1 MAHPQYKTYE
11 DRFLDAV
18 ATELGLV
25 DESAL
30 FFKAR
35 VCRQFSDKYATNTR
49 LVEDVNFLQAV
60 FLDRYREDDRKWLA
74 GQADTKLK
82 ETLRRKIK
90 PIIEANQW
98 TVKGREIRGW
108 KDLIEFLR
116 NDYFEKWWQ
125 KNRELLESDRDGW
138 EQLWNRVTC
147 WDGIKIKTS
156 KIPTLEFDASAWEG
170 ETEDVPSFSWDEAL
184 RYEVRSNQI
193 GYLTLIQKYA
203 SGSFYLFAP
212 SLLVKQPIQPA
223 REHRFPSERLPYLP
237 LKAGSIGEERIV
249 AIISETKP
257 DFCWLEADNQK
268 PKELQDRDL
277 QEVLRFI
284 RREGNCEVIGARFRI
299 VPPS

>member
-1 MAHPQYKTYE
+1 MLHPQYDTHE
-11 DRFLDAV
+11 DKFLDSV

-25 DESAL
+25 DDSAL

-35 VCRQFSDKYATNTR
+35 VCRQFSGKYSTNTR
-49 LVEDVNFLQAV
+49 LVEDVNFLQTV
-60 FLDRYREDDRKWLA
+60 FLDRYREDDLKWFSEQSI
-74 GQADTKLK
+74 GRLK
-82 ETLRRKIK
+82 DTLRKVKPKIK
-90 PIIEANQW
+90 EKNW
-98 TVKGREIRGW
+98 RLKDREIIDW
-108 KDLIEFLR
+108 DDLVKFLR
-116 NDYFEKWWQ
+116 NGYFEEWWQ
-125 KNRELLESDRDGW
+125 KNRELLESDRDYW

-156 KIPTLEFDASAWEG
+156 KIPTLEFDASAWGG

-184 RYEVRSNQI
+184 RYEVRSNQM

-223 REHRFPSERLPYLP
+223 QEHRFPSERLPYLP

-257 DFCWLEADNQK
+257 DFRWLEAYDQR
-268 PKELQDRDL
+268 PKELQERDL